1 MAGLKTNDIL
11 VMVNGVNVKNKPQKD
26 IKVLILERVPVL
38 EIAVVTP
45 MPPSVSPSM
54 LIPKHDDTMRSSMS
68 SGSGDMQQMDTM
80 TGTWKNKMKNL
91 TFLKNKK
98 AAPKGSLRNK

>member
-1 MAGLKTNDIL
+1 ML
-11 VMVNGVNVKNKPQKD
+11 VAVNGINVKTKSQKD
-26 IKVLILERVPVL
+26 IKSLIIQRAPALEMT
-38 EIAVVTP
+38 VVTP
-45 MPPSVSPSM
+45 MPPSMSPTQP
-54 LIPKHDDTMRSSMS
+54 PKQHDTITSSTS
-68 SGSGDMQQMDTM
+68 SGSADMQQMDTM